1 MSLRANRLDPRLF
14 QIASLGTLLA
24 ANIAWFDFGARSG
37 QSVVTL
43 LAALGAQAGF
53 CRAFGVAFD
62 WRSPLITGLSL
73 SLLLRTNLPVLW
85 VAAPVLAIGSKFL
98 FRIRGKH
105 LFNPAAFAI
114 VALLLTSDE
123 VWVSPGQW
131 GAAAWLV
138 LLVTSAGWLVLTRAS
153 RLDTAAGFLL
163 CFGGLLLWRA
173 WVLGDPWT
181 IPLHQ
186 MQAGSLLLFAFFMV
200 TDPRSTPDS
209 RAGRMLFV
217 AAVAALAY
225 HLLFAWQLRPGLYFA
240 LMAVSVLTPLIDLAL
255 PAVRFRGQR
264 ANLAPSPR
272 THALEA

>member
-1 MSLRANRLDPRLF
+1 M
-14 QIASLGTLLA
+14 
-24 ANIAWFDFGARSG
+24 
-37 QSVVTL
+37 
-43 LAALGAQAGF
+43 
-53 CRAFGVAFD
+53 
-62 WRSPLITGLSL
+62 
-73 SLLLRTNLPVLW
+73 
-85 VAAPVLAIGSKFL
+85 
-98 FRIRGKH
+98 
-105 LFNPAAFAI
+105 
-114 VALLLTSDE
+114 
-123 VWVSPGQW
+123 
-131 GAAAWLV
+131 

-163 CFGGLLLWRA
+163 CFGGQLLWRA

-225 HLLFAWQLRPGLYFA
+225 HLLFAWQLRPGLYFT

-255 PAVRFRGQR
+255 PAERFRWQR
-264 ANLAPSPR
+264 AKLAPSPH